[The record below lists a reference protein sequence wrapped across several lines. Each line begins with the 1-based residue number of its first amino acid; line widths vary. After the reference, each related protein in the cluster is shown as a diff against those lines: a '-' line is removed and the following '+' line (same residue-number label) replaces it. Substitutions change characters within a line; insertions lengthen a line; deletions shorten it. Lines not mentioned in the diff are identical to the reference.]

1 MGQAVA
7 EAVVRA
13 GLPLVP
19 YTLCVLR
26 PGQEATTLSVA
37 GTDMTMVLP
46 HERDEVISS
55 LMKQYPGM
63 ITVDYTLPDTI
74 HDMVDFYV
82 RHGTPF
88 VMGTTGGD
96 RSKMLEQVSDAGLY
110 SVIAPNMAK
119 QIVMFQ
125 ATLAWM
131 TSSFHGG
138 LDGYTLRVV
147 ESHQSSKK
155 DTSGTAKAF
164 VESFQ
169 HIGMDFDVGQI
180 ELIRTEEEQM
190 SVMNVP
196 ESALQGHAFHTYQL
210 LSADKSVEFEFKHNV
225 SGRSIYAEGTVDAVK
240 FLAQRMAA
248 GSEQKVYNMID
259 VLKQGSMR

>member
-37 GTDMTMVLP
+37 GTNMTMVLP
-46 HERDEVISS
+46 HERDEVIAS

-96 RSKMLEQVSDAGLY
+96 RAKMLEQVRN
-110 SVIAPNMAK
+110 P
-119 QIVMFQ
+119 
-125 ATLAWM
+125 
-131 TSSFHGG
+131 
-138 LDGYTLRVV
+138 
-147 ESHQSSKK
+147 
-155 DTSGTAKAF
+155 
-164 VESFQ
+164 
-169 HIGMDFDVGQI
+169 VGV
-180 ELIRTEEEQM
+180 RC
-190 SVMNVP
+190 
-196 ESALQGHAFHTYQL
+196 
-210 LSADKSVEFEFKHNV
+210 
-225 SGRSIYAEGTVDAVK
+225 
-240 FLAQRMAA
+240 
-248 GSEQKVYNMID
+248 
-259 VLKQGSMR
+259 